1 MQSYY
6 LTQLNYSSFLESTE
20 TNTENI
26 LSPVQP
32 CEGGGY
38 KTVSGIVSMTGF
50 TSNSTA
56 QGNENKCIDCGAKG
70 DAYFGAALYCA
81 PCALKL
87 QKQGKI

>member
-6 LTQLNYSSFLESTE
+6 RTQLNYSSSLESTE

-50 TSNSTA
+50 TNNSTA

-70 DAYFGAALYCA
+70 DVYFGAALYCA

>member
-6 LTQLNYSSFLESTE
+6 RTQLNYSSSLESTE

-26 LSPVQP
+26 SSPVLP

-38 KTVSGIVSMTGF
+38 KIVSGIVSTTGF
-50 TSNSTA
+50 TNKSIA
-56 QGNENKCIDCGAKG
+56 QGNENKCIECGAKG

>member
-1 MQSYY
+1 MQNYY

-50 TSNSTA
+50 TNNSTA
-56 QGNENKCIDCGAKG
+56 QGNENKCIECGAKG
-70 DAYFGAALYCA
+70 DAYFGAALYCS

-87 QKQGKI
+87 QKEGKI